1 MKPTIG
7 TAANRNLSAAS
18 MSGEV
23 SPTPT
28 LIAIKLRPQ
37 TIATLNAARM
47 SRAVISRTGARRRR
61 EGGLGGKR
69 SGEACPLELACRR
82 RRSTLRR
89 GVIRR
94 ALSLLGAV
102 PLDHFDRDHRSL
114 VEREHRQS
122 ERGHADEIGRR
133 QDRRE

>member
-1 MKPTIG
+1 MKTTIG

-69 SGEACPLELACRR
+69 SGEACPLELACREA
-82 RRSTLRR
+82 SIDVTSR
-89 GVIRR
+89 GYSPR
-94 ALSLLGAV
+94 AELAGRGAAR
-102 PLDHFDRDHRSL
+102 PF
-114 VEREHRQS
+114 
-122 ERGHADEIGRR
+122 
-133 QDRRE
+133 